1 MVLKAAILKTPRRV
15 IVGAAVVVGV
25 IVLSSQN
32 ESDADRPVSPPAA
45 CSLKVTAD
53 TLNVRSGPGTQHP
66 VVDVLRAD
74 AVVEA
79 ALVTEAGFRQLGP
92 DRWAA
97 EQYLDLVPG
106 SNCG

>member
-1 MVLKAAILKTPRRV
+1 MALKAAVLKTPRRA

-25 IVLSSQN
+25 IVLSSSN
-32 ESDADRPVSPPAA
+32 ESDADRPVPPPAP

-66 VVDVLRAD
+66 VVSTLTAD

-79 ALVTEAGFRQLGP
+79 DLVTESGFRQLGP
-92 DRWAA
+92 NRWAA
-97 EQYLDLVPG
+97 EQYLALVPG